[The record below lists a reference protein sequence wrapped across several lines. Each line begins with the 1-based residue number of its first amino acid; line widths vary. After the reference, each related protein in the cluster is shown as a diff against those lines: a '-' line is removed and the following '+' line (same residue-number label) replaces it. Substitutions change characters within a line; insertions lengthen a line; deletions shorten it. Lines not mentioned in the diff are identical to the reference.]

1 MSLEM
6 YSSDNFLHQN
16 FIKEIMKD
24 GSVQDFLGNIDSQTY
39 LKDGFLLKNKTD
51 YVGFITHSPIV
62 DTRVGKTVSVYYA
75 ISPRYRHLGY
85 GTVMLNLFTE
95 TFAAMYSLD
104 KFILNIKKENLSSQQ
119 VALKCGFQCVYED
132 DENQMYCKDAVREKK
147 L

>member
-6 YSSDNFLHQN
+6 YSPDNILHQD

-39 LKDGFLLKNKTD
+39 LKDSFLLKNKTD

-85 GTVMLNLFTE
+85 GTVMLNLFTK

-119 VALKCGFQCVYED
+119 VALKCGFQCVYE
-132 DENQMYCKDAVREKK
+132 EYQNQMYCKKLVREKK

>member
-6 YSSDNFLHQN
+6 YSPDNILHQD

-39 LKDGFLLKNKTD
+39 LKDGFLLKNETD

-132 DENQMYCKDAVREKK
+132 DENQMYCKDVVREKK

>member
-6 YSSDNFLHQN
+6 YSPDNILHQD

-39 LKDGFLLKNKTD
+39 LKDGFLLKNETD

-62 DTRVGKTVSVYYA
+62 DTRVGKTASVYYA

-132 DENQMYCKDAVREKK
+132 DENQMYCKNLVREKK

>member
-24 GSVQDFLGNIDSQTY
+24 DSVQEFLGNLDSQTY
-39 LKDGFLLKNKTD
+39 LKDCFLLKNETD
-51 YVGFITHSPIV
+51 YIGLITHSKII

-85 GTVMLNLFTE
+85 GTTMLNLFME
-95 TFAAMYSLD
+95 TFAARYSLD
-104 KFILNIKKENLSSQQ
+104 KFILNIKKENLTSQQ

-132 DENQMYCKDAVREKK
+132 DENQMYCKDVVREKK

>member
-6 YSSDNFLHQN
+6 YSPDNILHQD

-39 LKDGFLLKNKTD
+39 LKDGFLLKNETD

-62 DTRVGKTVSVYYA
+62 DTRVGKTISVYYA

-132 DENQMYCKDAVREKK
+132 DENQMYCKDVVREKK

>member
-6 YSSDNFLHQN
+6 YSPDNILHQD

-39 LKDGFLLKNKTD
+39 LKDSFLLKNETD

-75 ISPRYRHLGY
+75 ISPKYRHLGY
-85 GTVMLNLFTE
+85 GTVMFNLFME

-119 VALKCGFQCVYED
+119 VALKCGFQYVYED

>member
-6 YSSDNFLHQN
+6 YSPDNILHQD

-39 LKDGFLLKNKTD
+39 LKDGFLLKNETD

-85 GTVMLNLFTE
+85 GTVMLNLFME

-119 VALKCGFQCVYED
+119 VALKCGFQCIYED
-132 DENQMYCKDAVREKK
+132 DENQMYCKDVVREKK

>member
-6 YSSDNFLHQN
+6 YSPDNILHQD

-39 LKDGFLLKNKTD
+39 LKDSFLLKNETD

-85 GTVMLNLFTE
+85 GTVMLNLFTK

>member
-6 YSSDNFLHQN
+6 YSPDNILHQD

-39 LKDGFLLKNKTD
+39 LKDSFLLKNETD

-85 GTVMLNLFTE
+85 GTVMLNLFTK

-132 DENQMYCKDAVREKK
+132 DENQMYCKDVVREKK

>member
-6 YSSDNFLHQN
+6 YSPDNILHQD

-39 LKDGFLLKNKTD
+39 LKDGFLLKNETD

-62 DTRVGKTVSVYYA
+62 DTRVGKTVSVYYT

>member
-6 YSSDNFLHQN
+6 YSPDNILHQD

-39 LKDGFLLKNKTD
+39 LKDGFLLKNETD

-85 GTVMLNLFTE
+85 GTVMLNLFTK

-132 DENQMYCKDAVREKK
+132 DENQMYCKDVVREKK

>member
-6 YSSDNFLHQN
+6 YSPDNILHQD

-39 LKDGFLLKNKTD
+39 LKDSFLLKNETD

-85 GTVMLNLFTE
+85 GTVMLNLFTK

-119 VALKCGFQCVYED
+119 VALKCGFQYVYED

>member
-6 YSSDNFLHQN
+6 YSPDNILHQD

-39 LKDGFLLKNKTD
+39 LKDGFLLKNETD

-85 GTVMLNLFTE
+85 GTVMLNLFTK

-119 VALKCGFQCVYED
+119 VALKCGFQYVYED

>member
-6 YSSDNFLHQN
+6 YSPDNILHQD

-39 LKDGFLLKNKTD
+39 LKDGFLLKNETD

-75 ISPRYRHLGY
+75 ISPRYQHLGY

>member
-6 YSSDNFLHQN
+6 YSSDNILHQD

-39 LKDGFLLKNKTD
+39 LKDSFLLKNETD

-75 ISPRYRHLGY
+75 ISPKYRHLGY
-85 GTVMLNLFTE
+85 GTVMFNLFME

-119 VALKCGFQCVYED
+119 VALKCGFQCVYE
-132 DENQMYCKDAVREKK
+132 EYQNQMYCKNLVREKK

>member
-6 YSSDNFLHQN
+6 YSPDNILHQD

-24 GSVQDFLGNIDSQTY
+24 DSVQDFLGNIDSQTY
-39 LKDGFLLKNKTD
+39 LKDSFLLKNKTD

-85 GTVMLNLFTE
+85 GTVMLNLFTK

-119 VALKCGFQCVYED
+119 VALKCGFQYVYED

>member
-6 YSSDNFLHQN
+6 YSPDNILHQD

-39 LKDGFLLKNKTD
+39 LKDGFLLKNETD

-85 GTVMLNLFTE
+85 GTVMLNLFTK

>member
-1 MSLEM
+1 M
-6 YSSDNFLHQN
+6 YSPDNLLHQD

-24 GSVQDFLGNIDSQTY
+24 DSVRDFLGNIDSQTY
-39 LKDGFLLKNKTD
+39 LKDSFLFKNKTD

-85 GTVMLNLFTE
+85 ATVMLNLFTE

-132 DENQMYCKDAVREKK
+132 DENQMYCKNLVREKK

>member
-6 YSSDNFLHQN
+6 YSPDNILHQD

-39 LKDGFLLKNKTD
+39 LKDGFLLKNEKD

-75 ISPRYRHLGY
+75 ISPKYRHLGY

-132 DENQMYCKDAVREKK
+132 DENQMYCKDVVREKK